1 MAIIGQNYLLS
12 LPDRALRSA
21 AALVGG
27 TSLLLTETLLPDVL
41 RETTTSRI
49 TIGDLQKF
57 LITRLAQVPPAEQA
71 LQERMSDLYLRKKVV
86 GGTMEAIGLLKM
98 RFSPVWVFAI
108 AGDAAGG
115 SKVFLHRLVD
125 NLKENAVID
134 QESNPGNLVELLDA
148 VQTASY
154 GSAKAIDT
162 PPLSQEELAIVAED
176 LTSSFG
182 KMFSSGQPLL
192 LQFESVWRR
201 MERVAFE
208 QDLSLEQLGGLM
220 ATNAASLGKTGLAVS
235 LTSADLFGEKILDSY
250 GRTLDEISRQGLGS
264 YVSHTMLPF
273 LEAAVSH
280 FDPGKSTWT
289 ESTFLP
295 NPIQK

>member
-12 LPDRALRSA
+12 LPERAVRSA

-41 RETTTSRI
+41 KESTTYRI

-57 LITRLAQVPPAEQA
+57 LINRLAQVPPAEQA

-86 GGTMEAIGLLKM
+86 GGTLEAIGLVTM

-125 NLKENAVID
+125 NLKENEVID

-148 VQTASY
+148 VQSVSY

-162 PPLSQEELAIVAED
+162 PPLTQEELAAVADD
-176 LTSSFG
+176 LTNSYG
-182 KMFSSGQPLL
+182 KMFSSGQPFL
-192 LQFESVWRR
+192 LQFESIWKR

-208 QDLSLEQLGGLM
+208 RDLSFEQLGGLM
-220 ATNAASLGKTGLAVS
+220 ATNAASLSKTSLVLS
-235 LTSADLFGEKILDSY
+235 LTSVELFGEKILDSY
-250 GRTLDEISRQGLGS
+250 GRTLDEIGRQGISG
-264 YVSHTMLPF
+264 YVSRSMLPF
-273 LEAAVSH
+273 LETAVNH
-280 FDPGKSTWT
+280 FNPENPTWT
-289 ESTFLP
+289 ESIFLS
-295 NPIQK
+295 NPK

>member
-1 MAIIGQNYLLS
+1 MAIIGQNYMLS
-12 LPDRALRSA
+12 LPERAIRSA
-21 AALVGG
+21 AALIGG
-27 TSLLLTETLLPDVL
+27 TSLLLTEMLLPDVL
-41 RETTTSRI
+41 RETTTYRI

-71 LQERMSDLYLRKKVV
+71 LQERMSDAYLRKKVV
-86 GGTMEAIGLLKM
+86 GGTMEAIGLLTM

-134 QESNPGNLVELLDA
+134 QESDPGNLVELLDA
-148 VQTASY
+148 VQASSY

-162 PPLSQEELAIVAED
+162 PPLSQEELAAVADD
-176 LTSSFG
+176 LTSRYG
-182 KMFSSGQPLL
+182 KMFSSGQPFL
-192 LQFESVWRR
+192 LQFESIWER

-208 QDLSLEQLGGLM
+208 QDLSFEQLSGLM
-220 ATNAASLGKTGLAVS
+220 ATNASSLGKTGLAVS
-235 LTSADLFGEKILDSY
+235 QTGAELFGEKVLNSY
-250 GRTLDEISRQGLGS
+250 RRTLDEISRQGISG
-264 YVSHTMLPF
+264 YVNRSMLPF

-280 FDPGKSTWT
+280 FDPDKSTWT
-289 ESTFLP
+289 ESSLLQSP
-295 NPIQK
+295 K

>member
-12 LPDRALRSA
+12 LPERALRSA

-41 RETTTSRI
+41 RETTTYRI

-86 GGTMEAIGLLKM
+86 GGTMEAIGLLTM

-115 SKVFLHRLVD
+115 SKVFLQRLVD
-125 NLKENAVID
+125 NLKENAIID

-162 PPLSQEELAIVAED
+162 PPLSQEELAAVADD
-176 LTSSFG
+176 LTSSYG
-182 KMFSSGQPLL
+182 KMFSSSQTYLL
-192 LQFESVWRR
+192 KFESIWER

-208 QDLSLEQLGGLM
+208 
-220 ATNAASLGKTGLAVS
+220 
-235 LTSADLFGEKILDSY
+235 
-250 GRTLDEISRQGLGS
+250 
-264 YVSHTMLPF
+264 
-273 LEAAVSH
+273 
-280 FDPGKSTWT
+280 
-289 ESTFLP
+289 
-295 NPIQK
+295 

>member
-12 LPDRALRSA
+12 LPERGLRSA

-41 RETTTSRI
+41 RETTTYRI

-57 LITRLAQVPPAEQA
+57 LITRLAQISPAEQA

-86 GGTMEAIGLLKM
+86 GGTMEAIGLLTM

-125 NLKENAVID
+125 NLKENDVID
-134 QESNPGNLVELLDA
+134 QESNPGNLAELLDA

-154 GSAKAIDT
+154 DSAKAIDT
-162 PPLSQEELAIVAED
+162 PPLSQEELAALTDD
-176 LTSSFG
+176 LTSSYG
-182 KMFSSGQPLL
+182 KMFSSSQTYLL
-192 LQFESVWRR
+192 KFESIWEQ

-220 ATNAASLGKTGLAVS
+220 AANAASLGRTGLALS
-235 LTSADLFGEKILDSY
+235 RTSAELFGEKVLDSY
-250 GRTLDEISRQGLGS
+250 APTLDDISRQGISG
-264 YVSHTMLPF
+264 YVNQSMLPF
-273 LEAAVSH
+273 LEAAVGH
-280 FDPGKSTWT
+280 FDPEKPTWT
-289 ESTFLP
+289 ESSFLQ
-295 NPIQK
+295 NSK

>member
-12 LPDRALRSA
+12 LPERAVRSA
-21 AALVGG
+21 AALIGG

-41 RETTTSRI
+41 RESTTYRI

-71 LQERMSDLYLRKKVV
+71 FQERMSDAYLRKKVV
-86 GGTMEAIGLLKM
+86 GGTMEAIGLLTI

-125 NLKENAVID
+125 NLKENDVID
-134 QESNPGNLVELLDA
+134 RESNPGNLVELLDA
-148 VQTASY
+148 VQTVSY

-162 PPLSQEELAIVAED
+162 PPLSQGELATVADD
-176 LTSSFG
+176 LTNSYG
-182 KMFSSGQPLL
+182 KMFSSGQPFL
-192 LQFESVWRR
+192 LQFESIWRR
-201 MERVAFE
+201 MERVTFE
-208 QDLSLEQLGGLM
+208 QDLSFEQLSGLM

-235 LTSADLFGEKILDSY
+235 LTGAELFGEKILDSY
-250 GRTLDEISRQGLGS
+250 VRTLDEIGRQGLSS

-273 LEAAVSH
+273 LEAAVGH
-280 FDPGKSTWT
+280 FDPGKPTWT
-289 ESTFLP
+289 ESTFLSDP
-295 NPIQK
+295 K